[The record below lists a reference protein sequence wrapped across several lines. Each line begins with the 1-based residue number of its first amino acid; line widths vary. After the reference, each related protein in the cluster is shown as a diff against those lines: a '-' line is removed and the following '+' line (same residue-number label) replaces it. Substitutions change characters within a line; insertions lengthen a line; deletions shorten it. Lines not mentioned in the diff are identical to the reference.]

1 MFLNFPQLFFLSIFT
16 NFPRFPVF
24 CLLCWTFSNYLLTK
38 LPMTPIK
45 FWLSSLCFIL
55 TDRLLQSK
63 SSWYQNHDIYF
74 INLYIFFGFFEFTE
88 DFLLPPIYSIFYTG
102 VCLFICLLKELGS
115 EQAKSHWMHLFD
127 FSPLCVF
134 KCILKALAWAD
145 AKSHWLHWF
154 FFSPLCLFKCVLKV
168 LGSEQAKSHWLH
180 LFDFSPLCVFKCF
193 LKWPVWEE
201 A

>member
-1 MFLNFPQLFFLSIFT
+1 MQVLPCCLIQVTESISGSIVPLAMFLNFPQLFFLSIFT

-134 KCILKALAWAD
+134 KCILKELSLED
-145 AKSHWLHWF
+145 AKSHRW
-154 FFSPLCLFKCVLKV
+154 
-168 LGSEQAKSHWLH
+168 
-180 LFDFSPLCVFKCF
+180 
-193 LKWPVWEE
+193 
-201 A
+201 